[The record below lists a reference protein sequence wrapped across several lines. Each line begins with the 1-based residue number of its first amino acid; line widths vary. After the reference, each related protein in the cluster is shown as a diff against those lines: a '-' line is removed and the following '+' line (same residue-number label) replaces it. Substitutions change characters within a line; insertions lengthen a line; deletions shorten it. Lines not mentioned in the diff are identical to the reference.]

1 MEVTPAVT
9 DDGQPEEEEEPVP
22 EAAPSP
28 PRPDEDHWE
37 EAIRVAGSMV
47 HSTTTT
53 FERDQRPAEF
63 KLRLERSRTTIRNT
77 PYSTNHRP
85 RSAQISQF
93 LNAAMVNNTE
103 LIQQMIDRGFNPDLR
118 EPTFNRSALHIACS
132 RGFTDTVRLLL
143 ENGANPNIRDLNENT
158 PLHLAACTEHMAIID
173 LLLKYGTNVT
183 LKDASG
189 LIALEIAI
197 GKLRLSDRIISKM
210 QKLTKSDIHT
220 HRNNVVKVCEMIFNA
235 FKQQVSGGSLLYV
248 NPSPAGHE
256 HQRHLEEL
264 LADLG
269 EQLRRVRERTID
281 FDSIVD
287 RVENLGIRSEI
298 DSDVD
303 QLLSTLQK
311 LAV

>member
-1 MEVTPAVT
+1 MEVAP
-9 DDGQPEEEEEPVP
+9 DINEGQPQEEEEEPIP

-28 PRPDEDHWE
+28 PRSDDNDDHWE

-47 HSTTTT
+47 QSTY
-53 FERDQRPAEF
+53 ERDQRPAEF
-63 KLRLERSRTTIRNT
+63 KCRLDRSRTSNRNT
-77 PYSTNHRP
+77 PYSTHRP
-85 RSAQISQF
+85 KSAQISQF

-103 LIQQMIDRGFNPDLR
+103 LLQQMIDRGFNPDLR

-143 ENGANPNIRDLNENT
+143 ENGANPNIRDLNQNT

-248 NPSPAGHE
+248 DPSPAGHE

-264 LADLG
+264 LAELS
-269 EQLRRVRERTID
+269 EQLRRVRDRTID

-287 RVENLGIRSEI
+287 RVENLGIRGEI

>member
-1 MEVTPAVT
+1 MEVTPAIP
-9 DDGQPEEEEEPVP
+9 DGQPEEEEEPIP

-28 PRPDEDHWE
+28 PRPDEDHWQ
-37 EAIRVAGSMV
+37 EAIRVAGSIV
-47 HSTTTT
+47 QST

-77 PYSTNHRP
+77 PYSTNRP
-85 RSAQISQF
+85 KSAQISQF

-220 HRNNVVKVCEMIFNA
+220 HRNNVVKVCEMIFTA
-235 FKQQVSGGSLLYV
+235 FKQQVSGESLLYV

-256 HQRHLEEL
+256 HQRHLEDL

-269 EQLRRVRERTID
+269 EQLKKVRERTID

-287 RVENLGIRSEI
+287 RVENMGIRSEI

-303 QLLSTLQK
+303 QLLSTLQR